1 MSPAKDRAFFAALA
15 RFARCIRLTGHYNEL
30 PDEELHRF
38 TNKLASEEAYSM
50 LRAGL
55 NSRQI
60 TRSLNA
66 DSDVLL
72 TASAHSFAPSF
83 PC

>member
-15 RFARCIRLTGHYNEL
+15 RYARCIRLAGNYNEL

-38 TNKLASEEAYSM
+38 TSKLASEEAYSM

-60 TRSLNA
+60 THALNA
-66 DSDVLL
+66 
-72 TASAHSFAPSF
+72 ASAACLSF
-83 PC
+83 